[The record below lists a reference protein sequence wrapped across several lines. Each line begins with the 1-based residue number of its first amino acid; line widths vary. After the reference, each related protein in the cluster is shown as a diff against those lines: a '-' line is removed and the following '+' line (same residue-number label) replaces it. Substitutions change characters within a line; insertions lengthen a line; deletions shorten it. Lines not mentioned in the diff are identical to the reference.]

1 MSEYLQGSMLN
12 AVKIMLFC
20 LTPWLAVALLM
31 QVLSSLLRTVI
42 VRKIGTMPYVY
53 LTAPGVI
60 VHELSHAGFCL
71 LFGHTVTDMR
81 LFSPQDDGTLGYVSH
96 QYNPRNLYHQIG
108 NFFIGTGPIWGGA
121 ALLWLLSCWLLPE
134 AVTAGTKSIPLQML
148 EFMKMFF
155 TLSFWSSW
163 QGWLWLY
170 LAFTI
175 SLHITLS
182 PADLKGALAGFCF
195 LLFLILFCCLSF
207 GWCGRWEAS
216 LIDGMLLAFGAVLPL
231 FVLALLVLLMGL
243 AILCAFR

>member
-108 NFFIGTGPIWGGA
+108 NFFIGRVRSGVAPPCSG
-121 ALLWLLSCWLLPE
+121 CFP
-134 AVTAGTKSIPLQML
+134 
-148 EFMKMFF
+148 
-155 TLSFWSSW
+155 
-163 QGWLWLY
+163 
-170 LAFTI
+170 
-175 SLHITLS
+175 
-182 PADLKGALAGFCF
+182 AGFFRKQLQPGIKVFPCK
-195 LLFLILFCCLSF
+195 CLN
-207 GWCGRWEAS
+207 
-216 LIDGMLLAFGAVLPL
+216 L
-231 FVLALLVLLMGL
+231 
-243 AILCAFR
+243 